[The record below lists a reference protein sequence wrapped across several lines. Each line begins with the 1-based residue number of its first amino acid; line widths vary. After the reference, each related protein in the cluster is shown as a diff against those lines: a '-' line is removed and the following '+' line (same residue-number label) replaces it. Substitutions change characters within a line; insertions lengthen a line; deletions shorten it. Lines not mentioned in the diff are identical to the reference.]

1 MEIRNR
7 LFPYPVLCDET
18 DDYIEGFFDVEMISM
33 ESMNNLELTFD
44 FKLENDDLENL
55 IRKGQ
60 AKYVIHLE
68 CRYTSY
74 RKVIKT
80 DLKEIQCS
88 IPKSRV
94 NKEIDIVAMIVATT
108 EIEGYYSSLLNEDY
122 LGEEINFE
130 HAAILAY
137 ENMPKILISKNY
149 EELAGNESLFSIIR
163 VEYPDPDE
171 EHPLDIVLNDDRI
184 KIRVD
189 ANTYD
194 SYIKFQQSSAIA
206 MSMFVLPAL
215 LFMIDAVREDESC
228 SAYESKNWYMKMK
241 QYYKSQ
247 GRDLENELIGEAR
260 KNALE
265 LAQEMLKNPI
275 GKAYKELMEM
285 EG

>member
-18 DDYIEGFFDVEMISM
+18 DDYTEGLFDVEMISS
-33 ESMNNLELTFD
+33 ESMNNLELTFE
-44 FKLENDDLENL
+44 FNLENDDLENL

-80 DLKEIQCS
+80 DLKEIKCS

-94 NKEIDIVAMIVATT
+94 NKEINIVAMVVAIT
-108 EIEGYYSSLLNEDY
+108 EINGYFSSLLNEDY
-122 LGEEINFE
+122 IGEEINFE

-137 ENMPKILISKNY
+137 QNMPKILISKNY

-171 EHPLDIVLNDDRI
+171 DHPLDIVLNDDRI

-194 SYIKFQQSSAIA
+194 SYIKFQQSSSIA

-215 LFMIDAVREDESC
+215 LYMIDAVREEDNC
-228 SAYESKNWYMKMK
+228 SSYESKNWYMKMK

-247 GRDLENELIGEAR
+247 GRELEEELIGDSR